1 MNEIE
6 SLYKYLSNTKYSN
19 REKNKI
25 SLNIETIELKYPAE
39 RDFYIEVAKYYLLQ
53 DNKESIKNLE
63 KYVAKGGDNE
73 EVKLLLLK
81 LYKQEKQLKDAKE
94 FIKNLKK
101 TNEVVIEELNLAIEM
116 KDKLWIKEIG
126 KEIKDRDIEISEN
139 EIKEICRI
147 YEEEKEYAEEEYYI
161 NKYENKYNLSNI
173 KCKYYEKQGYIEQA
187 LKEFIK
193 NIDTDNNKNEF
204 IRIINKNI
212 DTYIRKTKDVKYI
225 IDCLC
230 ELIEKD
236 DTDTDS
242 IRTLS
247 LILLV
252 RNPKGEEKKDIVT
265 ILMRYSENSKK
276 LRAGNIF
283 LNEAEIL
290 EKKTILKSKP
300 RELAITL
307 TMKCNLRCIM
317 CENGY
322 DHQYEIDEKTYEYL
336 VKIMPYLEKIELKGG
351 EVFLY
356 KNFKELLMLA
366 NKYNVNQVILT
377 NGLLLN
383 KEIISFLSK
392 NRVFL
397 SISIDAAD
405 KEMYEKIRSGGKF
418 EKLLEN
424 LEILKNLKNKNK
436 NFKYSMSSVLMSV
449 NYDKVSELV
458 DFAKFYKFDFISF
471 LKCIE
476 YPQGD
481 KSLLLTQEQ
490 MYEIY
495 KQVDKETK
503 KLKESVNDFKIKLD
517 IPFVLY
523 HGNN

>member
-19 REKNKI
+19 QEKNKI
-25 SLNIETIELKYPAE
+25 SLNIETIELKYPME

-63 KYVAKGGDNE
+63 KYIAKGGDNE

-126 KEIKDRDIEISEN
+126 KEIKYRDIEISEN
-139 EIKEICRI
+139 EIKEICRT

-204 IRIINKNI
+204 IRIINENI
-212 DTYIRKTKDVKYI
+212 DTYIKKTKDVKYI

-230 ELIEKD
+230 KLIEEG
-236 DTDTDS
+236 DTDS

-252 RNPKGEEKKDIVT
+252 RNPNGEEKKDIVT
-265 ILMRYSENSKK
+265 ILMRYNENSKK

-392 NRVFL
+392 NRVCL

-436 NFKYSMSSVLMSV
+436 NFKYSMSSVLMSI